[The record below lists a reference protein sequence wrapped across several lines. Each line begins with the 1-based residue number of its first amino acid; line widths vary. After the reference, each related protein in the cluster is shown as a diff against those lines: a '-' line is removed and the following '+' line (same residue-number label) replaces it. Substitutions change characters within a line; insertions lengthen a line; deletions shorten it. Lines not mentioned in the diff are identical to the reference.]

1 MNEKDSLNRLFDRLY
16 PIMRSITGPGLEQ
29 SLNIFKEFMPLNVSK
44 TPSGEKVF
52 DWVVPKEWR
61 QEHLR
66 MINEYNN
73 DNIVDLVI
81 NGKITRKTP
90 KIIRQF

>member
-29 SLNIFKEFMPLNVSK
+29 SLNIFK
-44 TPSGEKVF
+44 
-52 DWVVPKEWR
+52 DWRP
-61 QEHLR
+61 EHLR
-66 MINEYNN
+66 MIYEYNN
-73 DNIVDLVI
+73 DNIVDLVFK
-81 NGKITRKTP
+81 GKITGKTP